1 MVELGE
7 ERRVLYLGQAMPMVQ
22 ARLAQGRPDGP
33 VAVSMRVGEKMSK
46 HKPTIII
53 PEFILEAFDLI
64 AP

>member
-1 MVELGE
+1 M
-7 ERRVLYLGQAMPMVQ
+7 LYLGQAMPMVQ